1 MFERGIAL
9 VAVTKRG
16 VATSTKIARALE
28 KNQIRCDVYAPE
40 SLRADGVTPF
50 NGNLIALL
58 AKLFKTFD
66 AIIAVM
72 AVGIVVRS
80 IAPYVADKKTDPA
93 VVVVDDIGKYCISLL
108 SGHIRGANRL
118 TKMVAA
124 EIGAIP
130 VVTTATEL
138 LGRKSVE
145 EIAEDHDLRLANP
158 ESLTPVNSAI
168 VNDRK
173 VLFATIG
180 PPTSIQIDAVPPKII
195 SSINQLK
202 EIMEDYDAGIVIA
215 PNNMQ
220 IKNLTKPVALLIPAS
235 NSRRASD

>member
-16 VATSTKIARALE
+16 IATSTKIARALE
-28 KNQIRCDVYAPE
+28 KTQIRCDVYAPE
-40 SLRADGVTPF
+40 SLRADGVMPF
-50 NGNLIALL
+50 NGDLIALL

-108 SGHIRGANRL
+108 SGHVRGANRL
-118 TKMVAA
+118 TKMVAT

-173 VLFATIG
+173 VLFATIS

-202 EIMEDYDAGIVIA
+202 EIMEDYDAGVVIA

-235 NSRRASD
+235 NSRQASD

>member
-28 KNQIRCDVYAPE
+28 KTQIRCDVYAPE
-40 SLRADGVTPF
+40 SLRADGVKPF
-50 NGNLIALL
+50 NGDLIALL

-118 TKMVAA
+118 TKMVAT

-180 PPTSIQIDAVPPKII
+180 PPTSIQIDAVPPKVI

-235 NSRRASD
+235 NSRQASD